1 MRTPQPVKHI
11 VFGILLFV
19 PVLINAQE
27 QYNEKYF
34 FINDTNCTYLLT
46 PIVCKGIIIEKLI
59 KEDTASLPVKFIS
72 LVPAAASLT
81 RKEPL
86 IFIHGNVLYDFNYR
100 SYIDTP
106 FSLKDVSQHY
116 IQSNINVVYANKY
129 PIDIVLRLRQ
139 GNNIYLRN
147 YFDVNVFF
155 NGETFKEFAKRKVL
169 HSIDQQFGVKELHM
183 KNAQLVQKSN
193 ESFELNE
200 WLSNQQNISKYL
212 EYKTYLNQIP
222 AFPVDSAFNSAV
234 PDVDLN
240 TVNWKFIQVRK
251 VKEAVNELTDGNF
264 DVQAMK
270 NYVTH
275 YEERLGKFDQLKVE
289 AEKAKIAYEKARA
302 EISKTKTEAK
312 NAIHSSSSAEEL
324 RKLSEKY
331 GLKTDSLKKSFR
343 LMEGLKSFG
352 VGRSFVDYSELTVK
366 NVSINGFHAE
376 YTDKNYYAFAAG
388 TVDYRF
394 RDFMLGNMRRAPQY
408 VALARYGKVLPSK
421 NQLIFTAYRGR
432 KYAHHFS
439 DSISTFAN
447 VYGFSIESRIQLNPN
462 TWITGEIAKS
472 SFAGTRTN
480 PDQDKSGFNVKDKTT
495 TAVYASFYSLIRKTK
510 TKIRANYRY
519 QGANFQSF
527 TIYFNQNNSVAWSV
541 LADQSLFKNK
551 LNIQGGMRKNEFTSP
566 FAAYQYNSN
575 AVFKSVQ
582 ATLRLK
588 RLPFVTVAYMP
599 SSQLSVVDNRI
610 TENRFYTFTSTAS
623 HYFKLGKFYA
633 TSLAMYSR
641 FYNSSTDTGFIYY
654 NSKNIHLNQ
663 SITAGKFMSNTTF
676 TMMTSP
682 EDQLYTYDQGVT
694 ITRSFVTWTA
704 GLKYSDLNH
713 KQKKLGIYGSG
724 TIEFRKL
731 HADVNLSFEHGYLP
745 GSDHNLVPNDMGR
758 IMIVKRF

>member
-1 MRTPQPVKHI
+1 MRPPVKHI
-11 VFGILLFV
+11 VCAGLLFV
-19 PVLINAQE
+19 PALINAQE
-27 QYNEKYF
+27 EYNNGKLN
-34 FINDTNCTYLLT
+34 IDDTNFIYTLT
-46 PIVCKGIIIEKLI
+46 PIVCKGIIIEKFI
-59 KEDTASLPVKFIS
+59 KEDTASLPVKLIPG
-72 LVPAAASLT
+72 VPAVLSRT

-86 IFIHGNVLYDFNYR
+86 IFLHGNVLYDFNYR

-106 FSLKDVSQHY
+106 LALKDVSQHY
-116 IQSNINVVYANKY
+116 IQSTVNVIYANKY
-129 PIDIVLRLRQ
+129 PVDIVLRRRQ

-147 YFDVNVFF
+147 YFDINVFF
-155 NGETFKEFAKRKVL
+155 NGETFKELAKQKVL
-169 HSIDQQFGVKELHM
+169 YSIEQQFGVNELQI
-183 KNAQLVQKSN
+183 KNAQLLQKSK

-212 EYKTYLNQIP
+212 EYKTYLDKLPGFP
-222 AFPVDSAFNSAV
+222 ADLTLNTAV
-234 PDVDLN
+234 PELNLN
-240 TVNWKFIQVRK
+240 TVTGKFTQVSNI
-251 VKEAVNELTDGNF
+251 KETVNELTEGDL

-270 NYVTH
+270 TYVTC
-275 YEERLGKFDQLKVE
+275 YEGRLGKFNQLKKE
-289 AEKAKIAYEKARA
+289 AEEAKLAYEKRKA
-302 EISKTKTEAK
+302 EIIKTKTEAK
-312 NAIHSSSSAEEL
+312 NAIHSASSGEEL

-331 GLKTDSLKKSFR
+331 GFKTDSLKKSFR

-376 YTDKNYYAFAAG
+376 YAAKNYYAFAAG

-394 RDFMLGNMRRAPQY
+394 RDFMPGNAKRGPQY
-408 VALARYGKVLPSK
+408 VTLVRYGKVLPSK

-439 DSISTFAN
+439 DSISAFAN
-447 VYGFSIESRIQLNPN
+447 VYGFSIESRVQLNAN
-462 TWITGEIAKS
+462 TWITGELAKS
-472 SFAGTRTN
+472 SFAALRTN
-480 PDQDKSGFNVKDKTT
+480 ADQDKSGFNIKDRTT

-527 TIYFNQNNSVAWSV
+527 TIYFNQNNSVTWSV

-551 LNIQGGMRKNEFTSP
+551 LIIQAGMRKNEFTSP
-566 FAAYQYNSN
+566 LTAYQYNSN

-582 ATLRLK
+582 ASLRLK

-610 TENRFYTFTSTAS
+610 TENQFYTFTSTAS

-663 SITAGKFMSNTTF
+663 SFTSGRFMSNSTF
-676 TMMTSP
+676 TMMVSP
-682 EDQLYTYDQGVT
+682 GDQLYTCDQG
-694 ITRSFVTWTA
+694 ITFIRSFFTW
-704 GLKYSDLNH
+704 GVGMKYSDLNH
-713 KQKKLGIYGSG
+713 TNRKMGIYGSG
-724 TIEFRKL
+724 TMEFRKL
-731 HADVNLSFEHGYLP
+731 NTDVNLSFEHGYLP
-745 GSDHNLVPNDMGR
+745 GSDHNLVANDMGR